1 LAGDPEFAGDVSDR
15 AFIDPD
21 AGDQQDPAVIVQA
34 SVSVHDGRPL
44 VARWTASDTT
54 HPARGAFPVQAA
66 TPSATVTNL
75 VAEYT

>member
-1 LAGDPEFAGDVSDR
+1 VSDR

-44 VARWTASDTT
+44 VARWTASDT
-54 HPARGAFPVQAA
+54 PGPVRWSVYKIV
-66 TPSATVTNL
+66 PDDDGGHR
-75 VAEYT
+75 